1 MPTYYAGRAKV
12 LGQMLVHRRRNS
24 VNASAT
30 ILRRRFVAPPRNNA
44 RYSSSSRLAPQAC
57 RRFVD
62 VISTAV
68 H

>member
-1 MPTYYAGRAKV
+1 
-12 LGQMLVHRRRNS
+12 

-30 ILRRRFVAPPRNNA
+30 ILRRRFVAPPRNNT
-44 RYSSSSRLAPQAC
+44 RYSSSSRLAAPQAC